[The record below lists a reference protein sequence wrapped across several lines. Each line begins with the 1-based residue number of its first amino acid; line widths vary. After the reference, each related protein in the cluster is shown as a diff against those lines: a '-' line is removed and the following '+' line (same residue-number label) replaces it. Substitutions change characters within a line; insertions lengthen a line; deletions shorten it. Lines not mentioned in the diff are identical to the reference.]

1 VWATCCSSEGSQK
14 YASPGLVVET
24 MMSELKKAQG
34 NFDFEEF
41 VDIIVGLV
49 MCKNGLGAFGVDV
62 DGREVRI
69 DMADVVRELLR
80 K

>member
-1 VWATCCSSEGSQK
+1 
-14 YASPGLVVET
+14 
-24 MMSELKKAQG
+24 MSELKEVQG

-41 VDIIVGLV
+41 VDIIVDLV

-69 DMADVVRELLR
+69 DMADVVRELLH